1 MHDVW
6 IHMHVF
12 IIAIPIELRKY
23 LKSIYL
29 LQGAFSKINI
39 VWVCILK
46 MILWNLMVC
55 NMQPWDEVMHLI
67 MFFSCNLTR
76 NELASMV
83 SNFAPQAG
91 MQEAFSKIN
100 SLSLHLKN
108 DYMKSLVCNMQPGLR
123 WGHASNHEQS
133 YQKWISQHRVKLCTT
148 SRKQPFLKK
157 TGSPAYIQ
165 QYDVI

>member
-100 SLSLHLKN
+100 SQHNDLHCKKWYF
-108 DYMKSLVCNMQPGLR
+108 YMGLLWRQILAFATCNPIVCVFQSCI
-123 WGHASNHEQS
+123 HNH
-133 YQKWISQHRVKLCTT
+133 YC
-148 SRKQPFLKK
+148 
-157 TGSPAYIQ
+157 PA
-165 QYDVI
+165 VC